1 MTEQVQAAQVLREI
15 PQSLRALDDD
25 DDLPQALHST
35 NLLGRRDEEMKDE
48 DSETVNHGDT
58 TPVRR
63 RMHLRP
69 RDRTPPAGDSARSK
83 M

>member
-1 MTEQVQAAQVLREI
+1 M
-15 PQSLRALDDD
+15 
-25 DDLPQALHST
+25 LHNSS
-35 NLLGRRDEEMKDE
+35 LLGRRDEEMKDE

-69 RDRTPPAGDSARSK
+69 RDRTPPAGGSA
-83 M
+83 

>member
-1 MTEQVQAAQVLREI
+1 MTEQVQATQVLREV
-15 PQSLRALDDD
+15 PQSLQQFDNDDED
-25 DDLPQALHST
+25 EQLPQMLRNSS
-35 NLLGRRDEEMKDE
+35 LLGRRDEEMKDE

-69 RDRTPPAGDSARSK
+69 RDRTPPARGSA
-83 M
+83 